1 VSKKEMEFRRAR
13 WLWMAGAGGA
23 MIVYLLASGLVQVGY
38 LDGNIIEDA
47 GDEMAGDGVDEIVWV
62 LEEEDDE
69 H

>member
-1 VSKKEMEFRRAR
+1 
-13 WLWMAGAGGA
+13 MAGAGGA